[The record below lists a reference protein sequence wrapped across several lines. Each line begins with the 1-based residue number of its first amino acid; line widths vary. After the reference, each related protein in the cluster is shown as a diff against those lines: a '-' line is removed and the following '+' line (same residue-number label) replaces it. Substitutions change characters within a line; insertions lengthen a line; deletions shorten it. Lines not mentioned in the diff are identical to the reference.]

1 MTITVTQLNNYIRG
15 IFDIDAVLSELA
27 VCGEIT
33 NVKRARDGWYF
44 SLKDEGG
51 AINCF
56 CYGNASEP
64 VTGTVAVVEGNIN
77 YFVRTGSVSLF
88 ARRVTA
94 TTNTGAA
101 YLKFVEL
108 KEKLQKEGL
117 FDEERKKSVPHC
129 AKKIGIV
136 TSETGAVIH
145 DITNVS
151 LRRQPFT
158 ELILYPVKV
167 QGVGAEQEIA
177 EGISYFNNTDVDVVI
192 VGRGGGSNE
201 DLSVFNSETVVR
213 AVASCNKPVVSAVG
227 HGIDFTLCD
236 FAADRRAVTP
246 SEAAEFVT
254 LDVEREKLR
263 LKAYLDKISGNITSK
278 LQDSKQRVTYNCK
291 VLYLGIDKRVIQLQN
306 KLVHSMTGIENSV
319 RYRSEQ
325 LALKL
330 DKTVNRL
337 SALNPMTVLKR
348 GYGYVSTDK
357 GVVKSVNQV
366 DVGQEVRIDLQD
378 GTLSATVTRK
388 EAKIK

>member
-1 MTITVTQLNNYIRG
+1 MTITVTQLNNYIHG
-15 IFDIDAVLSELA
+15 LFDMDAVLGDLT

-44 SLKDEGG
+44 SLKDDGG

-56 CYGNASEP
+56 CYASSEP
-64 VTGTVAVVEGNIN
+64 VTGSLAVVEGKVN
-77 YFVRTGSVSLF
+77 YFVRTGSVSFF

-101 YLKFVEL
+101 YLKFLEL

-129 AKKIGIV
+129 ARKIGIV

-167 QGVGAEQEIA
+167 QGAGAEEEIA
-177 EGISYFNNTDVDVVI
+177 EGIAYFNNSDVDVVI

-201 DLSVFNSETVVR
+201 DLSVFNSEIVVR
-213 AVASCNKPVVSAVG
+213 AVASCVKPIVSAVG

-263 LKAYLDKISGNITSK
+263 LKAYLDKINGSITSK
-278 LQDSKQRVTYNCK
+278 LQESKQCVVYNCK
-291 VLYLGIDKRVIQLQN
+291 ALSWGIDKRLNRLHDTITQCVGN
-306 KLVHSMTGIENSV
+306 IENFV
-319 RYRSEQ
+319 LHKCEQ
-325 LALKL
+325 LNLKL

-337 SALNPMTVLKR
+337 SMLNPVNVLKR

-357 GVVKSVNQV
+357 GVVKSVNNV
-366 DVGQEVRIDLQD
+366 NVGQEVQIDLQD
-378 GTLSATVTRK
+378 GRLVATVTRK
-388 EAKIK
+388 EAKSK